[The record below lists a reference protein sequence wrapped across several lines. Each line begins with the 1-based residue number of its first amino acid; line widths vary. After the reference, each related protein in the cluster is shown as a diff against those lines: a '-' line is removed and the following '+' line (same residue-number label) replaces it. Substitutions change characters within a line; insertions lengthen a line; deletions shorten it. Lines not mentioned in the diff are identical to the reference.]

1 MQTVAIR
8 SFETQIAAH
17 TVTVYELR
25 CASGFSV
32 QLMNW
37 GASVLDIRMPDKTGQ
52 IESIVLGFAD
62 HQDYAHNPS
71 YLGATIGRT
80 AGRIARGRYPLNG
93 VVQQLPLTQ
102 GAHVLHGGS
111 NAMSHQLWQHRAQQL
126 PDGRAQVVFSLLS
139 SAGENG
145 YAGNLAIELTYTLD
159 HAQRLTLHYR
169 AMTDAPTLCNLT
181 HHSYFNLSG
190 NARDT
195 VHAHQ
200 LHIHADAVCAM
211 SDELLVNGDEW
222 MVTDSDFD
230 YRRSRAVADILNSA
244 DPRITQARGVDHY
257 FIFDLIYPD
266 QFEDKKAMCDYV
278 QNLYLQWQEKY
289 LT

>member
-159 HAQRLTLHYR
+159 HAQRLTLH
-169 AMTDAPTLCNLT
+169 
-181 HHSYFNLSG
+181 
-190 NARDT
+190 
-195 VHAHQ
+195 
-200 LHIHADAVCAM
+200 
-211 SDELLVNGDEW
+211 
-222 MVTDSDFD
+222 
-230 YRRSRAVADILNSA
+230 
-244 DPRITQARGVDHY
+244 
-257 FIFDLIYPD
+257 
-266 QFEDKKAMCDYV
+266 
-278 QNLYLQWQEKY
+278 
-289 LT
+289 